1 MIKSFISIIKNKHFR
16 ILWLAQITSQIALN
30 MLSFVLAIRVYQETQ
45 SNTAVSI
52 MLLSFGIPAILFGVV
67 AGGIV
72 DYFDKRKILLFCNGV
87 RVFLFILFFIFS
99 KHLFALYALSVVI
112 SLVTQLFIPAEA
124 PSIPQL
130 VPSEKL
136 LAANS
141 LFTISFYLSTVLGF
155 ILAGPAIR
163 IFGFQNIYLA
173 MGLLMTIATLLVFRL
188 PGLSPRGNGKFSFR
202 FSFLADTIS
211 GGLRFIK
218 SSPRITQS
226 LILMTFSQALIATL
240 AVLAPGF
247 ADRVLTI
254 DLTDASYLIMGPAA
268 LGLMFG
274 AFGVGIAGGKL
285 LKGTVIL
292 IGIIAT
298 GLVLLFLSLIT
309 RADSP
314 GISFSFPHIQFTI
327 SNLLLAV
334 FFLFLLGMFNSF
346 ISVPAN
352 TILQQETKSNMRG
365 RVYGVLTSLTGGVS
379 FLPVVFSGILAD
391 VIGVGRTLSIISMI
405 ILTAAGY
412 HYLQRRNYHTT
423 IN

>member
-45 SNTAVSI
+45 SNTAVSL
-52 MLLSFGIPAILFGVV
+52 MFLSFGIPAIVFGIV

-72 DYFDKRKILLFCNGV
+72 DYFDKRMILIVCNCV
-87 RVFLFILFFIFS
+87 RVLLFILFFLFWRE
-99 KHLFALYALSVVI
+99 LFALYALSVAI

-141 LFTISFYLSTVLGF
+141 LFAISFYLSTVLGF
-155 ILAGPAIR
+155 ILAGPLIR
-163 IFGFQNIYLA
+163 IFGFHNVYLV
-173 MGLLMTIATLLVFRL
+173 MGFLMMLAFFFVFSLPPIRPRGKSQFSFQLSFIAT
-188 PGLSPRGNGKFSFR
+188 
-202 FSFLADTIS
+202 TIS

-226 LILMTFSQALIATL
+226 LILMTFSQALLATL

-254 DLTDASYLIMGPAA
+254 DLTDASYLVMGPAA
-268 LGLMFG
+268 LGLVAGALLVGIFG
-274 AFGVGIAGGKL
+274 AKF
-285 LKGTVIL
+285 LKGTLIL
-292 IGIIAT
+292 IGILAT

-314 GISFSFPHIQFTI
+314 SISFSFPHIQFTI
-327 SNLLLAV
+327 SNLFLAML
-334 FFLFLLGMFNSF
+334 FLFLLGMFNSF
-346 ISVPAN
+346 MSVPAN

-391 VIGVGRTLSIISMI
+391 VIGVGRTLFIIGII
-405 ILTAAGY
+405 ILTAGGY
-412 HYLQRRNYHTT
+412 HYLQRRDYHTT